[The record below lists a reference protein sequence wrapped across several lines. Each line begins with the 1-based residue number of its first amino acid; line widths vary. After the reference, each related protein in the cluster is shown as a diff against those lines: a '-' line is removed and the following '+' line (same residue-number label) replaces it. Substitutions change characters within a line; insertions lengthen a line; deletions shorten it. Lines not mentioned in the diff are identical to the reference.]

1 MPIWIFHGDEDNVV
15 PVEESRR
22 MSTALEAIGADVR
35 YSELVGVDHSAWDP
49 AYADEA
55 LAIWL
60 FEQQK

>member
-1 MPIWIFHGDEDNVV
+1 
-15 PVEESRR
+15 